1 MSTGLGCILAHSM
14 GLGKTLQVIA
24 LVDVFLRHTR
34 ARCVLIIV
42 PVNTL
47 QNWVA
52 EFDMWLPVAQSDTVD
67 CCGTGESDPENVQKT
82 AMNRYWP
89 RQFSL
94 HILNDCMKTNV
105 SRARVV
111 CECCVLSQLCSLWC
125 RLF

>member
-1 MSTGLGCILAHSM
+1 MSSGLGCILAHSM

-24 LVDVFLRHTR
+24 FVDVFLYHTD

-52 EFDMWLPVAQSDTVD
+52 EFDMWLPVYKSLQSGMLD

-82 AMNRYWP
+82 VLNKCWSRAFN
-89 RQFSL
+89 L
-94 HILNDCMKTNV
+94 HILNESMKTNV
-105 SRARVV
+105 ARAKVV
-111 CECCVLSQLCSLWC
+111 CEFDVCPSKLHSL
-125 RLF
+125 